1 MTDDRFDELMR
12 DVARDYRVPPEPPL
26 EAMWD
31 EIAHAR
37 WSARTGA
44 EGFRGTRVAR
54 VAPWL
59 AAGIGMAATLMIGIA
74 IGRQGAAG
82 EPGAPVVA
90 AVADSN
96 DEAVTPYRIATGR
109 HLGQAAALLV
119 SLPGDMQGGR
129 ADSTLIEQAD
139 DLLSTTRI
147 LLDSPAADD
156 PEIQMLLRDLELVLA
171 QVSRLST
178 RRAAPVDVQLITD
191 AIEERDVLPRLRT
204 VVADLPLNT
213 GLD

>member
-12 DVARDYRVPPEPPL
+12 DAGRDYRVAPEPPL
-26 EAMWD
+26 EAMWQ
-31 EIAHAR
+31 EIARAR
-37 WSARTGA
+37 WTPSAG
-44 EGFRGTRVAR
+44 EGGFRVRRVAR

-74 IGRQGAAG
+74 IGRQSTQSDMV
-82 EPGAPVVA
+82 APVA
-90 AVADSN
+90 EAVVDAQ
-96 DEAVTPYRIATGR
+96 DESVTPYRIATGR

-119 SLPGDMQGGR
+119 SLPADMQGGL

-156 PEIQMLLRDLELVLA
+156 PEIQTLLRDLELVLA